1 MQSLTDVIRDAW
13 DSRVSDEMRARI
25 DALDFDVNDW
35 GYDDLGLSVDWLARV
50 STVMSW
56 LYRNYFRVQTRGMEY
71 VPEGPALIVGNHST
85 QMAYDGFLV
94 LAALILDRD
103 PPAFAAPL
111 GAHQF
116 ARNPLYSVFMPRLGQ
131 VTGTPANGRMLL
143 ERGRKVMVFPEGENG
158 GGKTIFNGYKL
169 MPFGKGFM
177 RLAYTAGV
185 PIVPFAFVGGEEMV
199 PSFSRMEPLA
209 RKIGMKYFPLSPT
222 GALPLPTKCSIQ
234 FGPPLEVAGDPADE
248 AAVAADVLLVENE
261 IRRLTEEG
269 LKRRTGVFL

>member
-1 MQSLTDVIRDAW
+1 MQSMTEMIRDAW
-13 DSRVSDEMRARI
+13 DSRVPDEVRARI
-25 DALDFDVNDW
+25 DALDLDVNEW

-50 STVMSW
+50 ATVMSW
-56 LYRNYFRVQTRGMEY
+56 TYRNYFRVQTRGMEH
-71 VPEGPALIVGNHST
+71 VPDGPALIVGNHST

-103 PPAFAAPL
+103 PPTFVAPL
-111 GAHQF
+111 GARQF

-131 VTGTPANGRMLL
+131 VTGSPANGRLLL

-177 RLAYTAGV
+177 RLAYETGV

-199 PSFSRMEPLA
+199 PSISRMKPLA
-209 RKIGMKYFPLSPT
+209 RKAGMKYIPLSPT
-222 GALPLPTKCSIQ
+222 GAFPLPTKCSIQ
-234 FGPPLEVAGDPADE
+234 FGPPMDVAGDPDDE